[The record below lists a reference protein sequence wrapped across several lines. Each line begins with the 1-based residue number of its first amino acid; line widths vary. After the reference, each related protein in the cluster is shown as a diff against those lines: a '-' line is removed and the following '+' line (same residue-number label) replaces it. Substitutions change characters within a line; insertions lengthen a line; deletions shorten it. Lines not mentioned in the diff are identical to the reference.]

1 MLPDDDIVTE
11 DFLTSIPEPSPPQLP
26 TRQRA
31 VAQVRPISM
40 IQVVRD
46 IAGRDPLQAVRD
58 FDMSCMA
65 APEVQPTRFPAWC
78 QHVQTAGLKRKAAE
92 LSRSECEVFAFLTK
106 NTTSLEQAKQ
116 LLDIIT
122 NVCIFSP

>member
-11 DFLTSIPEPSPPQLP
+11 DFLTSIPEPSPPQPP

-58 FDMSCMA
+58 
-65 APEVQPTRFPAWC
+65 
-78 QHVQTAGLKRKAAE
+78 
-92 LSRSECEVFAFLTK
+92 
-106 NTTSLEQAKQ
+106 
-116 LLDIIT
+116 LDIDLDI
-122 NVCIFSP
+122 SR